1 MAINFFSSKD
11 SEEVR
16 TMYSK
21 SDNIEIMMVN
31 ETDKVIADLFDSFL
45 QRHNKKITKNKK
57 KYFKSMKYKLHKASQ
72 NRSGSYTDYAKWLEN
87 KKATINPKN
96 NENKCFQYAVTVS
109 LNHEQIKIHTER
121 IIKIE
126 AFIDQYDLK

>member
-1 MAINFFSSKD
+1 MKQIKSLKTFLILFYKD
-11 SEEVR
+11 II
-16 TMYSK
+16 K
-21 SDNIEIMMVN
+21 
-31 ETDKVIADLFDSFL
+31 KL
-45 QRHNKKITKNKK
+45 Q
-57 KYFKSMKYKLHKASQ
+57 KSMEGSEFIINSVDSLQYKLHKASQ

-121 IIKIE
+121 IIKIK